1 MRALPKK
8 GHDEMALTLE
18 DIARYA
24 GVSRATVSR
33 VINGEENVRE
43 QTREHVLEVIH
54 QNNFQPN
61 LAARSLAAGKT
72 NVLGLIIP
80 AGVSAIFSDPYFPF
94 LIQSVST
101 ACNTRDYSIMLW
113 LAEPEFERRMM
124 RQILHSG
131 LLDGVIV
138 SSMIM
143 EDPIVQALHDSNK
156 PFILFGRHPRLDV
169 NYLDAENVRGGR
181 EATLHLLRL
190 GHKRVAAITGPQ
202 NMIAGYDRFEGYR
215 KALEER
221 NITFRP
227 ELVVEGDFS
236 ETSAY
241 VAVQRLLPAKP
252 TAIFVASDTM
262 AEGAL
267 HALRDAGLRVPQDIA
282 IVGYDDMPHASRTTP
297 PLTTIRQPTVQMGA
311 LAVDTLIDIIHN
323 PGAHK
328 RHVVLPV
335 ELVIRESC
343 GALRP

>member
-1 MRALPKK
+1 MP
-8 GHDEMALTLE
+8 LTLE
-18 DIARYA
+18 DVAKHA

-33 VINGEENVRE
+33 VINGDENVKE
-43 QTREHVLEVIH
+43 QTRARVMEVI
-54 QNNFQPN
+54 QQVNFQPN
-61 LAARSLAAGKT
+61 IAARSLAAGRT

-80 AGVSAIFSDPYFPF
+80 AGVTAIFTDPYFPF

-101 ACNTRDYSIMLW
+101 ACNARDYSVMLW

-138 SSMIM
+138 SSMLM
-143 EDPIVQALHDSNK
+143 EDPIVQSLHDSKK
-156 PFILFGRHPRLDV
+156 PFILFGRHPTLDV
-169 NYLDAENVRGGR
+169 NYLDAENVRGGC

-221 NITFRP
+221 GIAFRS

-236 ETSAY
+236 EASGY

-267 HALRDAGLRVPQDIA
+267 RALRDAGLRVPQDVA
-282 IVGYDDMPHASRTTP
+282 VVGYDDMPHASRTTP
-297 PLTTIRQPTVQMGA
+297 PLTTIRQPTGRMGA
-311 LAVDTLIDIIHN
+311 LAVHNLIDIIHN
-323 PGAHK
+323 PGEHK
-328 RHVVLPV
+328 RHIILPV
-335 ELVIRESC
+335 ELVIRETC
-343 GALRP
+343 GALHS

>member
-1 MRALPKK
+1 
-8 GHDEMALTLE
+8 MALTLE

-131 LLDGVIV
+131 LLDGV
-138 SSMIM
+138 
-143 EDPIVQALHDSNK
+143 
-156 PFILFGRHPRLDV
+156 
-169 NYLDAENVRGGR
+169 
-181 EATLHLLRL
+181 
-190 GHKRVAAITGPQ
+190 
-202 NMIAGYDRFEGYR
+202 DRFFDDDG
-215 KALEER
+215 
-221 NITFRP
+221 RP
-227 ELVVEGDFS
+227 DR
-236 ETSAY
+236 TS
-241 VAVQRLLPAKP
+241 PA
-252 TAIFVASDTM
+252 
-262 AEGAL
+262 
-267 HALRDAGLRVPQDIA
+267 R
-282 IVGYDDMPHASRTTP
+282 
-297 PLTTIRQPTVQMGA
+297 
-311 LAVDTLIDIIHN
+311 
-323 PGAHK
+323 
-328 RHVVLPV
+328 
-335 ELVIRESC
+335 
-343 GALRP
+343 